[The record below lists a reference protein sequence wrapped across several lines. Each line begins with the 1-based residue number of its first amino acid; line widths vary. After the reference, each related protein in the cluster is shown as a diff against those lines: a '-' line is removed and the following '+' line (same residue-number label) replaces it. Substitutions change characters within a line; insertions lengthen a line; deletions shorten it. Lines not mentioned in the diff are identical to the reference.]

1 MFSKGRSWF
10 TLGIPYFSQW
20 SCTQWKGPLYRI
32 IYPLNFVYL
41 CCIYI
46 TFYGYFTCWNI
57 ILKIAFHLYDIDF
70 VVLILFMY
78 FTDIGI
84 LLWSYWAGTRSSY
97 WRFSDIDT
105 KQRKCP
111 VYEYSPGIHV
121 SRKILFPLYLFLSNL
136 LWILISFLAIA
147 VQVID
152 RMWKSL
158 LWDDLNMRL
167 LHIYLCWFCLQ
178 QK

>member
-1 MFSKGRSWF
+1 MVILYVGILFSKLHF
-10 TLGIPYFSQW
+10 
-20 SCTQWKGPLYRI
+20 
-32 IYPLNFVYL
+32 IYM
-41 CCIYI
+41 
-46 TFYGYFTCWNI
+46 
-57 ILKIAFHLYDIDF
+57 ILILLS
-70 VVLILFMY
+70 LILFMY
-78 FTDIGI
+78 FPDIGI

-136 LWILISFLAIA
+136 LWILTSFLAIA

-178 QK
+178 PK